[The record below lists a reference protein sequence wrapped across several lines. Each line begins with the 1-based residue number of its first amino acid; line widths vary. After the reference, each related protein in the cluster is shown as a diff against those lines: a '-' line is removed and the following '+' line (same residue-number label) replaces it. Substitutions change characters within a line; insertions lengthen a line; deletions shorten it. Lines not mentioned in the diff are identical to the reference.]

1 MSARKYSA
9 SMDEQLL
16 GEVTAAAELEGET
29 VSAWLAQA
37 ARDRLAL
44 LGLGQLVDEWQ
55 REHGAFTDAEIAQAE
70 RSIAEPERPKDIVR
84 SSRSSRSGRVRRS
97 A

>member
-1 MSARKYSA
+1 MVARKYSA

-16 GEVTAAAELEGET
+16 DEVAAAADAEGAT
-29 VSAWLAQA
+29 MSAWLAQA

-44 LGLGQLVDEWQ
+44 LGLGRVVDEWQ
-55 REHGAFTDAEIAQAE
+55 REHGAFTDAEIAAAE
-70 RSIAEPERPKDIVR
+70 RAVAASERPDQILG
-84 SSRSSRSGRVRRS
+84 SSARRARRS